1 MKLASYI
8 AAGKASFGAVVDGGV
23 VTLNERLGGKYA
35 NLKALVAAD
44 AFGEAASAIEG
55 AAPDH
60 ALSDI
65 EFLPV
70 IPNPGKIICIGI
82 NYKAHA
88 AEHGATDMVKPN
100 IFIKFTDCLS
110 AHEGKMMRP
119 KVSEQFDYEGE
130 LAVIVGKAGRYISAE
145 DALGHVAGYT
155 CFCETSVR
163 DFIKESLITGKNFPN
178 CAPLGPWMVTAD
190 EIPDPSKLHLTTRLN
205 GKVMQDSGTD
215 MLMHGVPELIAFIAR
230 FTPLSPG
237 DVISTGTPEGIG
249 AKRDPQVWMKAGDVL
264 EVEISKIGTLRGHVA
279 DEA

>member
-1 MKLASYI
+1 MKLASYK
-8 AAGKASFGAVVDGGV
+8 ADGKESFGVVVGDGV
-23 VTLNERLGGKYA
+23 VSLNDKMGGKYA
-35 NLKALVAAD
+35 GLKELIAAGAFDEAAKALQ
-44 AFGEAASAIEG
+44 G

-60 ALSDI
+60 DLSSI

-88 AEHGATDMVKPN
+88 AEHGETDMVKPN

-110 AHEGKMMRP
+110 AHEGQMMRP

-130 LAVIVGKAGRYISAE
+130 LAVIVGKAGRYIE
-145 DALGHVAGYT
+145 PKDALSHVAGYT

-178 CAPLGPWMVTAD
+178 CAPLGPWLVTAD

-215 MLMHGVPELIAFIAR
+215 MLMHGVPELITYISR

-237 DVISTGTPEGIG
+237 DIISTGTPEGIG

-264 EVEISKIGTLRGHVA
+264 EVEISDIGTLRGHVA

>member
-8 AAGKASFGAVVDGGV
+8 ADGKESFGAVVGDGV
-23 VTLNERLGGKYA
+23 VTLNDKMDGKYA
-35 NLKALVAAD
+35 SLKELVAAN
-44 AFGEAASAIEG
+44 ALGEAAKALEG

-60 ALSDI
+60 DLSSID
-65 EFLPV
+65 FLPL

-88 AEHGATDMVKPN
+88 AEHGQTDMVKPN

-145 DALGHVAGYT
+145 DALDHIAGYT

-205 GKVMQDSGTD
+205 GNVMQDSGTD
-215 MLMHGVPELIAFIAR
+215 MLMHGVPELIAFISR

-264 EVEISKIGTLRGHVA
+264 EVEISGIGTLRGHVA